1 MKVLRI
7 EIKGANSSEAAIILN
22 ALDAAKDTCA
32 NGDSIDI
39 SYSYKE
45 EDTETI
51 SVQVTESTPFSRYL
65 QSTTPEGSTAQP
77 YCGGSGKTI
86 CN

>member
-1 MKVLRI
+1 MKVLKV
-7 EIKGANSSEAAIILN
+7 EIAGADCLQTQAFLNAIIDVKKN
-22 ALDAAKDTCA
+22 CVGSP
-32 NGDSIDI
+32 NINI